1 MSATQSPS
9 SKSTGQVKWFNTK
22 SGYGFITALDGEHV
36 GKDIFVHYSS
46 IRVTNNQYLYL
57 VMGEYVEFSVVRP
70 EKAAKE
76 GTAAHEFHA
85 VDISGIKGGMLMC
98 EVRHAYSEDRP
109 PRAKPSETRPASEG
123 KRARPDDSAPRAE
136 GEFQQVKKRVTRV
149 NKKTAPSNA

>member
-1 MSATQSPS
+1 MSATQ

-22 SGYGFITALDGEHV
+22 SGYGFITALDGEHT

-46 IRVTNNQYLYL
+46 IKVTSNQYLYL

-70 EKAAKE
+70 EKAVKE
-76 GTAAHEFHA
+76 GTPAHEFHA

-109 PRAKPSETRPASEG
+109 ARPRPSESRRPRSDESASKPEG
-123 KRARPDDSAPRAE
+123 D
-136 GEFQQVKKRVTRV
+136 FQQVKKRVTRV
-149 NKKTAPSNA
+149 NKKSAPSKA